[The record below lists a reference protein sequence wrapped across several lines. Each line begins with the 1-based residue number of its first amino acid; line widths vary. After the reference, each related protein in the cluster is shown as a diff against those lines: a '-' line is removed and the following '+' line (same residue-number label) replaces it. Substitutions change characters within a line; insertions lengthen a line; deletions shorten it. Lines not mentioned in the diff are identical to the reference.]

1 MSLKN
6 GPWQVCFQNSNFEMK
21 ENNTNRC
28 LEQQK
33 LFSLSWKRIKKF
45 TLINF
50 FFVFIFR
57 VYSWRMQSVSNIT
70 TEFWKEKKVCR
81 LCVNIETSIT
91 QTFFCKMDFCC
102 FNFFSI
108 RLYVLLLSPP
118 TSFLWNREIRLLDLS
133 VLPTSLLCYLVIN
146 VFKHC
151 SNLAYH
157 FWDVFNFIITFKYI
171 LLKFLVWAICVL

>member
-70 TEFWKEKKVCR
+70 TEFWKEKKSLQTLHEYR
-81 LCVNIETSIT
+81 NFNNS
-91 QTFFCKMDFCC
+91 TFFCKMDFCC

-108 RLYVLLLSPP
+108 RLYVYRQVLFEIKRFDCRCFQRCNCYFSSTYLS
-118 TSFLWNREIRLLDLS
+118 T
-133 VLPTSLLCYLVIN
+133 VLI
-146 VFKHC
+146 
-151 SNLAYH
+151 
-157 FWDVFNFIITFKYI
+157 
-171 LLKFLVWAICVL
+171 